1 MKIVEI
7 PASDIKN
14 IEVIDPINVSESVNK
29 PKEKG
34 CSTCKK
40 GLNSTHWSMI
50 VLSSYILFASI
61 YGTIKLFKDII
72 ALF

>member
-7 PASDIKN
+7 PTSDIKN
-14 IEVIDPINVSESVNK
+14 IEVIDPINVSESVNA

-34 CSTCKK
+34 CSSCKK

-61 YGTIKLFKDII
+61 YGSIKLFKDII